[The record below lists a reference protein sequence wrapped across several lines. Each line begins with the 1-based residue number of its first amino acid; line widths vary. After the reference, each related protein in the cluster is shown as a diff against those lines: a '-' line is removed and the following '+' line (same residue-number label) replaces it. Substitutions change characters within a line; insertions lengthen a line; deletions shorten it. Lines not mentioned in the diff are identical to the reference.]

1 MSSPVALVQD
11 RRPPAMLISGQRG
24 VLGRAMIEW
33 MAEHH
38 PEVKI
43 VFLTPL
49 PFDITRIHSTLL
61 SERVLWFVNCAGLGR
76 DDDGIQRP
84 YQYFETNTFGVLN
97 HLDMIRQYSPQTR
110 YLTFGTIYEEIAHSH
125 TPYPSSKRAMREL
138 IYSYRATYG
147 LHATIATLGF
157 TEYTNRADGF
167 LSKKI
172 TKGVARIKEAI
183 TKGLPFEPIKL
194 RDIDQRYCWTWAG
207 DVAQGVWLMLNQ
219 EKPKDWMLSSGEE
232 HTVREFVEAAFT
244 AAGIEGYWSHPE
256 SWDGIIDE
264 RPPSYEYNLGGPTG
278 FSYGGCLVQT
288 TGDLR
293 GAALERQYLP
303 EARAG
308 LGWHPK
314 VPFKEIVSRMVLHDV
329 EQLAKERANPPGPYI
344 EPLLPR

>member
-232 HTVREFVEAAFT
+232 HTVREFVTEAFT
-244 AAGIEGYWSHPE
+244 AAGVDGLWFTNPE
-256 SWDGIIDE
+256 DYVYVRALQYPNGIV
-264 RPPSYEYNLGGPTG
+264 G
-278 FSYGGCLVQT
+278 GGCLVKT
-288 TGDLR
+288 IGN
-293 GAALERQYLP
+293 GCSVALERQYLP